1 MNARAAARH
10 LLAALALGATGCA
23 TVAFGGGLQKIR
35 IESDPPGALVT
46 VFPDETRF
54 TTPVQMLLTRREA
67 RTVRIELEG
76 YCRETV
82 YLDRITSVERDT
94 PLPFGFGVGLW
105 VDTNSGAAYTLR
117 PDQVRVHLWPI
128 GSPDREC
135 GPASS
140 IPRTTPLPATEP
152 L

>member
-1 MNARAAARH
+1 VSARAAG
-10 LLAALALGATGCA
+10 LGVLAALALAEAGCA
-23 TVAFGGGLQKIR
+23 TVAAGGGLQKIR

-46 VFPDETRF
+46 VLPDATRF

-67 RTVRIELEG
+67 RTLRIELAG

-82 YLDRITSVERDT
+82 YLDRVTSIERDM

-105 VDTNSGAAYTLR
+105 IDTHSGAAYTLR
-117 PDQVRVHLWPI
+117 PDKVRVHLWPRE
-128 GSPDREC
+128 SPDREC
-135 GPASS
+135 GAASS
-140 IPRTTPLPATEP
+140 MPRTTPLPPTEP

>member
-1 MNARAAARH
+1 VNARAAA
-10 LLAALALGATGCA
+10 LPLFAALALVGAGCA

-46 VFPDETRF
+46 VLPDETRF
-54 TTPVQMLLTRREA
+54 TTPVQVILTRREA
-67 RTVRIELEG
+67 RTLRIELEG

-82 YLDRITSVERDT
+82 YLDRITSLERDT

-117 PDQVRVHLWPI
+117 PDQVRVHLWPVA
-128 GSPDREC
+128 SPDREC

-140 IPRTTPLPATEP
+140 APRTTPLPPTEP